1 MFYIVD
7 EDKIKANR
15 TTDVYFV
22 RTVQI
27 LRAKGINKRVKMEV
41 FLKNLPD
48 NYPWGIFVGL
58 EDVLHLFEGDPVDIY
73 ALPEGS
79 VFYAGEPVMTIE
91 GNYVDFAERETAM
104 LGLICQASG
113 VATKSARI
121 MKLAKGKSV
130 VHFGARRMHP
140 AITPMIDRAA
150 YIGGMDGV
158 ATLAGAEAIG
168 KKPIGTMPHALMLV
182 VGDTLEAAKMFD
194 EVISEDVPRIV
205 LIDTF
210 MDEKFESIR
219 VAEEMGKKLSGI
231 RLDTP
236 GSRKGNFRKIVEEV
250 RWELD
255 IRGYNSVKILVSGGI
270 DEESVKELADV
281 VDSFGVGT
289 SISNAKT
296 FDFSADIVEVEGKPI
311 AKRGKFSGA
320 KKLWVCDNCGNRQV
334 TLMEES
340 KVVCNKC
347 SNPMK
352 PLTRKYMEGG
362 NIIEKLPS
370 ADEIRNYV
378 LEQVRN
384 LEV

>member
-121 MKLAKGKSV
+121 TKLAKGKSV

-255 IRGYNSVKILVSGGI
+255 IRGYHNVKILVSGGI

-289 SISNAKT
+289 SVSNAKT

-311 AKRGKFSGA
+311 AKRGKLSGA
-320 KKLWVCDNCGNRQV
+320 KKLWVCDNCGNRKV
-334 TLMEES
+334 TLMEEG
-340 KVVCNKC
+340 KVVCDRC
-347 SNPMK
+347 GNPMK
-352 PLTRKYMEGG
+352 PLTRKYMESG